1 MRYRL
6 LGNSGLRVSEI
17 ALGTMTFGAEGWGTG
32 EDEAGAIYSAFRD
45 AGGNLVDTANEIY
58 AEGRSEEY
66 LGRLIT
72 GHRHEVVIA
81 TKYTDAPPGTDPNAA
96 GNSRKS
102 MVQSVERS
110 LRRLGTDYVDLLW
123 VHAWDFLTP
132 EAEVMRALDDLVR
145 SGKVLYVGISD
156 APAWVVAR
164 CHTIAELRG
173 WSPFVGLQ
181 IEYNLIERTPER
193 ELLPMARALDITVV
207 AWSPLASGILSGKYA
222 GGGAS
227 QGGRRLDTVSFR
239 ELDERSLA
247 IARAVG
253 DVAAQLGCSSPQV
266 ALAWLRQ
273 RQPAQVIPI
282 IGARTVAQF
291 EDNAGCLLVTLD
303 ADTMTRLD
311 EVSAVSMGFPT
322 DFLAT
327 TSQPTYG
334 GMLDRIDSH
343 RDRGMWP
350 APE

>member
-17 ALGTMTFGAEGWGTG
+17 ALGTMTFGAEDWGTG
-32 EDEAGAIYSAFRD
+32 EGDAGVIYSAFRD
-45 AGGNLVDTANEIY
+45 AGGNFLDTANEVY
-58 AEGRSEEY
+58 AAGRSEEM
-66 LGRLIT
+66 LGQLFS
-72 GHRHEVVIA
+72 GHRHEVVVA
-81 TKYTDAPPGTDPNAA
+81 TKYTDAPPGADPNAA
-96 GNSRKS
+96 GNGRKS

-110 LRRLGTDYVDLLW
+110 LRRLGTDYVDVLW

-145 SGKVLYVGISD
+145 AGKVLYAGISD

-181 IEYNLIERTPER
+181 VEYNLIERTPER

-222 GGGAS
+222 DRGEGTG
-227 QGGRRLDTVSFR
+227 GGRRLDAVKFR
-239 ELDERSLA
+239 EIDERGLA

-253 DVAAQLGCSSPQV
+253 DVATEIGCSSPQV

-282 IGARTVAQF
+282 IGARTLAQF
-291 EDNAGCLLVTLD
+291 EDNAGCLAVTLD
-303 ADTMTRLD
+303 SATMARLH
-311 EVSAVSMGFPT
+311 EASAVSMGFPT

-327 TSQPTYG
+327 TNQPTYG
-334 GMLDRIDSH
+334 GLFERIDAH
-343 RDRGMWP
+343 RDRGIWLTP
-350 APE
+350 